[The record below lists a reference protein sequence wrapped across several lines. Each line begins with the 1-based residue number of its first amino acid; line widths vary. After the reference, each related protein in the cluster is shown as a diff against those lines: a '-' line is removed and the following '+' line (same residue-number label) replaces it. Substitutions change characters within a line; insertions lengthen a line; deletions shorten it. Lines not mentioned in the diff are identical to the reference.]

1 MGKERETGWRGM
13 AGLRVQDSGYFE
25 IVIVQVCERMKIVV
39 YLQPISELAYSVF
52 YEKSSQFGSY
62 YPIG

>member
-1 MGKERETGWRGM
+1 M
-13 AGLRVQDSGYFE
+13 AGLRLRGGGYFE

>member
-1 MGKERETGWRGM
+1 M
-13 AGLRVQDSGYFE
+13 AGRREWVTGYFE
-25 IVIVQVCERMKIVV
+25 IVVVKVCERMKIVV